1 MPLFDE
7 RSVIQMIDTKHDKSR
22 RISRA
27 MMAFGIGAALMT
39 GAGTALAA
47 SSGYAEMDETEFSS
61 WAEQQMNTLEEKW
74 TAVRSDVAEAS
85 EDASREAK
93 AKWQA
98 LVEGVNDER
107 EQAARVVDE
116 LQEGAVDNWE
126 ALNEKTRKAI
136 AEFDDGIESLRDS
149 LSNEQASISSSNLV
163 TDDGEDALQD
173 RARDQTTVD
182 TVLPATK

>member
-1 MPLFDE
+1 
-7 RSVIQMIDTKHDKSR
+7 MIDTKHDKLRGFSR
-22 RISRA
+22 TL
-27 MMAFGIGAALMT
+27 MVLGVGAALMT

-47 SSGYAEMDETEFSS
+47 SDGYAEMDEAEFST
-61 WAEQQMNTLEEKW
+61 WAEQQMNTLEDKW

-98 LVEGVNDER
+98 LVEGVSEER
-107 EQAARVVDE
+107 EQAARVIDE
-116 LQEGAVDNWE
+116 LQEGAADNWE
-126 ALNEKTRKAI
+126 ALNEKTRNAI
-136 AEFDDGIESLRDS
+136 AEFDDGIENLRDE

-163 TDDGEDALQD
+163 TDGGEDALQD
-173 RARDQTTVD
+173 RAREQGTVD